1 MQTTVEE
8 EFFCVNHPKEATLL
22 RCSKCLNPICGR
34 CAMRTPVG
42 WRCPD
47 CTGAV
52 AGRTGYYVPTLL
64 SQVTSQQYLKA
75 LAGMLGVAIIGG
87 IAWGQFRLLG
97 DWGDWSFWFVF
108 AISLLSG
115 EVVGRISNERR
126 NAQLMWIA
134 GAGVVIAALVAAL
147 WTLGISNDLEP
158 SQWLLYLGEAPS
170 RRYLGFTLPNAFFVV
185 LGALFAAQR
194 VRE

>member
-22 RCSKCLNPICGR
+22 RCSKCLNPICMR
-34 CAMRTPVG
+34 CAIRTPIG

-64 SQVTSQQYLKA
+64 SQVTKQQYLKT
-75 LAGMLGVAIIGG
+75 LAAMFGVAIVGG
-87 IAWGQFRLLG
+87 IAWGQFRLVGGL
-97 DWGDWSFWFVF
+97 GDWSFWFVF
-108 AISLLSG
+108 AISLVSG
-115 EVVGRISNERR
+115 EVVGRMSNERR

-134 GAGVVIAALVAAL
+134 GAGVLLAAIVAAL
-147 WTLGISNDLEP
+147 WTLGISNELAP
-158 SQWLLYLGEAPS
+158 SQWMLYLSEAPS
-170 RRYLGFTLPNAFFVV
+170 RRYLGITVPNAFFVG
-185 LGALFAAQR
+185 LGTLFAAQR

>member
-8 EFFCVNHPKEATLL
+8 ELFCVNHPKEATLL
-22 RCSKCLNPICGR
+22 RCSKCLNPMCGR
-34 CAMRTPVG
+34 CAVRTPVG

-64 SQVTSQQYLKA
+64 SQVTKQQYLKTIA
-75 LAGMLGVAIIGG
+75 AMLGVAIIGG
-87 IAWGQFRLLG
+87 IAWGQFRLVG
-97 DWGDWSFWFVF
+97 GWGDWSFWFVF
-108 AISLLSG
+108 AISLVSG

-126 NAQLMWIA
+126 NQQLMWIA
-134 GAGVVIAALVAAL
+134 SAGVVLAAIVALL
-147 WTLGISNDLEP
+147 WTLMISNELAP
-158 SQWLLYLGEAPS
+158 SQWMLYLGEPLS
-170 RRYLGFTLPNAFFVV
+170 RRFLGLTLPNGFFVV